1 MLLDSN
7 NGVLISSRLTVKK
20 VIHTQWVA
28 DKAKKLAEKYGADA
42 EKTYCAALLHDL
54 GDSHYKRGHADFDT
68 WSWGKGKEI
77 LKKAGFSKGERTE
90 ILEAI
95 RTHSCHPGHLP
106 TALEGK
112 VLATADGMWHLPTN
126 FFPVICYMA
135 RFANMTHGQYN
146 ANSLV
151 DYKSRVKK
159 VTNWYL
165 QFLAK
170 PGWTP
175 ETKPRTRKNTAKS
188 NITNT
193 VSDEPTSTEESTNSS
208 QPQPTSDLVTPA
220 RSNLVAF
227 PFPLASG
234 TLATLYLPQSITTS
248 DADRMARFV
257 KTLVID
263 EGDSND

>member
-1 MLLDSN
+1 MIEKANVIGGGTVAGALEYLDFLS
-7 NGVLISSRLTVKK
+7 
-20 VIHTQWVA
+20 
-28 DKAKKLAEKYGADA
+28 
-42 EKTYCAALLHDL
+42 
-54 GDSHYKRGHADFDT
+54 
-68 WSWGKGKEI
+68 
-77 LKKAGFSKGERTE
+77 SKGHVAPGAIKALRTGF
-90 ILEAI
+90 A
-95 RTHSCHPGHLP
+95 
-106 TALEGK
+106 K
-112 VLATADGMWHLPTN
+112 VMKTLGGEDWEKIEVRGIN
-126 FFPVICYMA
+126 VEDYMA

-159 VTNWYL
+159 VTSWYL

-175 ETKPRTRKNTAKS
+175 ETKPRARKIAS
-188 NITNT
+188 NSSATT
-193 VSDEPTSTEESTNSS
+193 DSGSTESTYVKSTNPS
-208 QPQPTSDLVTPA
+208 QASLVSESVAVPA

-227 PFPLASG
+227 PFPLADG

-263 EGDSND
+263 EGDGNV